1 MRLLPVG
8 EQALLVELDEPGHRR
23 ALTAALH
30 AEPPPGVREI
40 VPASRTV
47 LLVLDPG
54 VDPSALADDLRS
66 RPLETPTAP
75 AADAP
80 TVTVPVTYDGPDLA
94 EVATLLDVSP
104 EEVVRRHT
112 AQTWTCEFLG
122 FTPGFGYLSGERDDL
137 AVPRRDTPRTRI
149 PAGSVALAAGLSAVY
164 PSDSPGG
171 WQIVGRTDVT
181 LFDPDRDPP
190 SLLQPGTLVR
200 FTDGEAP

>member
-8 EQALLVELDEPGHRR
+8 EQALLVELTEPAHRR
-23 ALTAALH
+23 ALTASLH
-30 AEPPPGVREI
+30 ADPPTGVREV

-54 VDPSALADDLRS
+54 SDPSALARDLRS
-66 RPLETPTAP
+66 RPLDQPTTAGG
-75 AADAP
+75 DAP
-80 TVTVPVTYDGPDLA
+80 TVTIPVTYDGPDLA
-94 EVATLLDVSP
+94 EVARLLDASP
-104 EEVVRRHT
+104 AEVVRRHT

-122 FTPGFGYLSGERDDL
+122 FTPGFGYLSGEHDDL

-171 WQIVGRTDVT
+171 WQIVGSTDLT

-190 SLLQPGTLVR
+190 SLLQPGTQVR
-200 FTDGEAP
+200 FTEGASS